1 MNNTFVAAFCF
12 LVVLYLINT
21 FFALETKYKA
31 VLGIVLLV
39 IFLLLFFP
47 YPHGFITRS

>member
-21 FFALETKYKA
+21 FFTLEAKYKS
-31 VLGIVLLV
+31 VLGLVLLI
-39 IFLLLFFP
+39 IFLLAFFP
-47 YPHGFITRS
+47 YPHNLLTR